1 MGVKRTDMK
10 TLIIFN
16 HPYGG
21 SFCGAIMAAVEDG
34 LKVSGQHFMTINL
47 DQDDFDPVMRTK
59 DLLAFSGAGR
69 IGEPALKG
77 VDDLVMEYKS
87 KMEWAEHMVMIFPIW
102 WMTMPAMTKG
112 FIDKVIFP
120 AIAYNMD
127 KGRLVSRLQLKKVT
141 VITTMNTPA
150 DIYEKTFH
158 NAIEGCLVN
167 GTFRQ
172 IGIEDVEWI
181 SLNEV
186 KQATQEQRTAWLED
200 IRKRF
205 ADLNP

>member
-1 MGVKRTDMK
+1 MNMK
-10 TLIIFN
+10 TLIVFN

-34 LKVSGQHFMTINL
+34 LKDSGQHFMTINL
-47 DQDDFDPVMRTK
+47 DQDDFDPVMRAK

-69 IGEPALKG
+69 IGEAALEET
-77 VDDLVMEYKS
+77 DDLVKEYKP
-87 KMEWAEHMVMIFPIW
+87 KLEWAEHMVMIFPIW

-127 KGRLVSRLQLKKVT
+127 KGRLVSRLKLKKVT
-141 VITTMNTPA
+141 IITTMNTPA
-150 DIYEKTFH
+150 DIYKNTFH

-181 SLNEV
+181 SLNGV

-200 IRKRF
+200 LRKRF
-205 ADLNP
+205 ASLKVVL